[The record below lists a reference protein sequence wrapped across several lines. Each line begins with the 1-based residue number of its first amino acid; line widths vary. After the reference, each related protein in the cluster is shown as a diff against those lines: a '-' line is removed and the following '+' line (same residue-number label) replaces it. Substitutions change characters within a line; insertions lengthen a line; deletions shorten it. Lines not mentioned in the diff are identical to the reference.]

1 MGFLRTIA
9 IIVLIY
15 YGIKFLARL
24 LAPFLIKKM
33 ADKMTSQFQNPYQKE
48 QETKAEGEV
57 TVEKKPSKTSKFSDT
72 EGEYVDY
79 EEIKD

>member
-9 IIVLIY
+9 IIVLIF
-15 YGIKFLARL
+15 YGLKFLGRL

-33 ADKMTSQFQNPYQKE
+33 ADKMGAQFQNQYQAE
-48 QETKAEGEV
+48 ETKTEGEV
-57 TVEKKPSKTSKFSDT
+57 TIKKSQQKNSKISET